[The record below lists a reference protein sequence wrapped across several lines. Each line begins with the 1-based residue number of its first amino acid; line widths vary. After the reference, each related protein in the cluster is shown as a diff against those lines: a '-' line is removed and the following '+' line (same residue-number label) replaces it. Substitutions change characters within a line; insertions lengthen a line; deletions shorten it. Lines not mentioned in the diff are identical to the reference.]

1 MLNHRNAKVI
11 GLALVAVSGLASAAM
26 ADLPA
31 NTAWYS
37 GDPNQTGWGNGSTNG
52 AGLEHWQP
60 FTVTDPAGWTIDT
73 VFSLGSAFSST
84 SGQWSI
90 RSGMSS
96 GNAGTLVAGGS
107 NVPFILGSHLGAD
120 VIQFDIPD
128 LFLPQGTYWLQA
140 APNSGGITGSNGANS
155 IGTTPPLH
163 SIRLWP
169 LFNQFYQP
177 YSDAILSSGVT
188 LATIP
193 APSAAALLGLG
204 ALAMRRRR

>member
-1 MLNHRNAKVI
+1 MLNHRSAKLI
-11 GLALVAVSGLASAAM
+11 GLSLLAISGLASTAM

-37 GDPNQTGWGNGSTNG
+37 GDPNQTGWGNGSPTG
-52 AGLEHWQP
+52 GGLEHWQP
-60 FTVTDPAGWTIDT
+60 FTVTDPDGWSIGS
-73 VFSLGSAFSST
+73 VFSLGGAYQST
-84 SGQWSI
+84 LGQWSI
-90 RSGMSS
+90 RSGMSP
-96 GNAGTLVAGGS
+96 GNAGTLVAGAS
-107 NVPFILGSHLGAD
+107 HVPFIVSSHLGLD
-120 VIQFDIPD
+120 VIQFVTPN

-140 APNSGGITGSNGANS
+140 TADNGAIVGTNGANS

-163 SIRLWP
+163 SIRNWP
-169 LFNQFYQP
+169 AFSQIYQP

-204 ALAMRRRR
+204 ALALRRRR